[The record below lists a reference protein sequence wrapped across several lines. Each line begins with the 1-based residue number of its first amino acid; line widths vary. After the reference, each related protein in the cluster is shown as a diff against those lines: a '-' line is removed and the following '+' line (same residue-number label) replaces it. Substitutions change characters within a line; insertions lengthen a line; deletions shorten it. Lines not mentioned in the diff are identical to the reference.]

1 MATPHNAANIG
12 DIAETV
18 IMSGDPLRVK
28 YIAENYLENA
38 VCFNTI
44 RGMYGYTGTYKG
56 KRISVMGHGMGMP
69 SLGIY
74 VWELYNV
81 YGVKS
86 VIRAGSAGGIADNV
100 NLRDIV
106 IAEGACTDSN
116 FAWQYDLP
124 GVFAPIADYSLLK
137 KAASAAE
144 KAGIEVKIGNIFSTD
159 VFYSPADTAARWK
172 EMGIL
177 AVEMESA
184 ALYMLA
190 AKAHAK
196 ALCICTISDHMFR
209 TEELSPE
216 ERQTGFDNMIGLAL
230 ETAIG
235 E

>member
-1 MATPHNAANIG
+1 MATPHNAASVG

-28 YIAENYLENA
+28 YIAETYLENA
-38 VCFNTI
+38 VCFTSI
-44 RGMYGYTGTYKG
+44 RGMLGYTGTYKG

-81 YGVKS
+81 YKVKNI
-86 VIRAGSAGGIADNV
+86 IRAGSAGGIADDV

-106 IAEGACTDSN
+106 IAQGSCTDSN
-116 FAWQYDLP
+116 FAWQYNLP

-137 KAASAAE
+137 KADEAA
-144 KAGIEVKIGNIFSTD
+144 KKFNVPVKIGNIFSTD
-159 VFYSPADTAARWK
+159 VFYSPADTASRWK
-172 EMGIL
+172 EMGVL

-196 ALCICTISDHMFR
+196 ALCLCTISDHMFKE
-209 TEELSPE
+209 EELTPE
-216 ERQTGFDNMIGLAL
+216 ERQTGFDNMIKIAL
-230 ETAIG
+230 DVALNA
-235 E
+235 